1 MEKIDFNAELNSD
14 QYAAVTSPP
23 DRPALVLAGAGS
35 GKTRT
40 LTYRVAWLISEC
52 GFRPRDILLLTFTNK
67 AANQMLARIE
77 SLTGYPARSFWGGTF
92 HSIGN
97 RFLRIEGGA
106 LGLEPNFGILDTE
119 DSDKLIKKAVEV
131 SYPHFFSNKDNP
143 RSKLLREIISY
154 ARNTRSTIQTA
165 MAYRF
170 DWIETPASQIAEIA
184 SAYEAEKRAANNCD
198 FDDLLELWLKLLSE
212 NPDILKKYS
221 DRFGNILVDEF
232 QDTNKL
238 QSDILD
244 LLASRGN
251 ISAVGDDAQC
261 IYSWRG
267 AEIDNILRFR
277 ERYPAAYIY
286 KIERNYRSSPQILN
300 FANKI
305 LDGMELDDEE
315 FKKTLVPARDGYFK
329 PRVMPAMDGASQGRN
344 VARAIAEI
352 ESGGRYGYDDI
363 AVLYRSHFQAMDLQ
377 LQLQYAKIPFVMT
390 SGVKFFE
397 QAHVKDI
404 VSQIKF
410 VANPKDNVSFLRFCR
425 FMPKIGD
432 KTAFKI
438 FEKIREVAASKS
450 LPEWRVLS
458 DKKVLAKVPAAAKQ
472 MFEAAAADIEKL
484 GGLVELAK
492 RSEKHAEA
500 NPAKKIP
507 VQTDFFA
514 DMAHAPEREAPA
526 DPAAENTM
534 EADFSPKAIIKCACG
549 GWYRDAMKTLYEDW
563 EERAADF
570 DALFEYA
577 SKFDDFDDF
586 LASVALEISDAE
598 GRESEIGGRVRLMT
612 VHQAKGLEFPVVFVI
627 GAAEGLFP
635 TQRSIDGGDV
645 EEERRLFYVASTR
658 AMDLLI
664 ISYPRVSAVGGNFEM
679 RQASRF
685 LESIDPATYELYGA

>member
-1 MEKIDFNAELNSD
+1 MFKRKIYDKLLQWKKDSDGKTALLIEGARRIGKSTIVESFGRNEYKSYIIIDFSIVSKNIRELFEDISD
-14 QYAAVTSPP
+14 
-23 DRPALVLAGAGS
+23 L
-35 GKTRT
+35 
-40 LTYRVAWLISEC
+40 
-52 GFRPRDILLLTFTNK
+52 
-67 AANQMLARIE
+67 
-77 SLTGYPARSFWGGTF
+77 
-92 HSIGN
+92 
-97 RFLRIEGGA
+97 
-106 LGLEPNFGILDTE
+106 
-119 DSDKLIKKAVEV
+119 
-131 SYPHFFSNKDNP
+131 
-143 RSKLLREIISY
+143 
-154 ARNTRSTIQTA
+154 
-165 MAYRF
+165 
-170 DWIETPASQIAEIA
+170 
-184 SAYEAEKRAANNCD
+184 
-198 FDDLLELWLKLLSE
+198 
-212 NPDILKKYS
+212 
-221 DRFGNILVDEF
+221 
-232 QDTNKL
+232 
-238 QSDILD
+238 
-244 LLASRGN
+244 
-251 ISAVGDDAQC
+251 
-261 IYSWRG
+261 
-267 AEIDNILRFR
+267 
-277 ERYPAAYIY
+277 
-286 KIERNYRSSPQILN
+286 NYL
-300 FANKI
+300 F
-305 LDGMELDDEE
+305 
-315 FKKTLVPARDGYFK
+315 
-329 PRVMPAMDGASQGRN
+329 
-344 VARAIAEI
+344 
-352 ESGGRYGYDDI
+352 
-363 AVLYRSHFQAMDLQ
+363 LQ

-500 NPAKKIP
+500 DSAEKIP

-514 DMAHAPEREAPA
+514 DMAHASEREAPA
-526 DPAAENTM
+526 DPAAENTT

-598 GRESEIGGRVRLMT
+598 GRESEVGGRVRLMT

-635 TQRSIDGGDV
+635 TQRSIDDGDV
-645 EEERRLFYVASTR
+645 EEEIG
-658 AMDLLI
+658 DLI
-664 ISYPRVSAVGGNFEM
+664 FAVTNV
-679 RQASRF
+679 SRF
-685 LESIDPATYELYGA
+685 VKVDSERAAEKTCNKFVRHFADMEQQAKAQGRQLSELTLEEMDALWDEAKKKEHRE